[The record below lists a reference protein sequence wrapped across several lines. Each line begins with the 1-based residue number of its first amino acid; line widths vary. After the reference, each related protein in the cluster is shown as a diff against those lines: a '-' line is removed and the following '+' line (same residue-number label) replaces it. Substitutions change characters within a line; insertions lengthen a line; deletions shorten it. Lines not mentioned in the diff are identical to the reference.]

1 MWFWECPLFFPS
13 PGGGFEYKFLR
24 ASTASLLLHKL
35 ADKPVR
41 SYLLKKEQ
49 RIIMGGE
56 RVNKDEV

>member
-13 PGGGFEYKFLR
+13 PGGGVEYKFLR

-56 RVNKDEV
+56 RVNQDEV